1 MNELDEMFS
10 QQKSI
15 KDFSKSY
22 FNYLSTV
29 LSNISLDD
37 IERFIEVLL
46 VAREKGSTIYF
57 IGNGGSAATAA
68 HFANDIAIGTRSYEK
83 PFRAVSLCDNQS
95 IITAIAN
102 DEGYDKIF
110 SLQLEVLLKK
120 DDVLVAI
127 SASGHSPNL
136 LSAIDVAKQKS
147 AVTVGLSA
155 FDGGK
160 LKDIVDI
167 SVHVPT
173 NKLEY
178 GPAED
183 AHMILDH
190 LIGSYLIRYINNK

>member
-1 MNELDEMFS
+1 MNKLDEIFS
-10 QQKSI
+10 KEKTI

-22 FNYLSTV
+22 LDYLSSV
-29 LSNISLDD
+29 LGKISLDD
-37 IERFIEVLL
+37 IEKFVKTLL
-46 VAREKGSTIYF
+46 VAREKGSMIYF

-68 HFANDIAIGTRSYEK
+68 HFANDIAIGTRTYDI

-102 DEGYDKIF
+102 DEGYEKIF

-120 DDVLVAI
+120 DDVVVAI
-127 SASGHSPNL
+127 SASGNSPNL
-136 LSAIDVAKQKS
+136 ISAIELAKQKS
-147 AVTVGLSA
+147 AVTVGLTA

-160 LKDIVDI
+160 LKNIVDV

-173 NKLEY
+173 NRGEY

-183 AHMILDH
+183 AHMVLDH
-190 LIGSYLIRYINNK
+190 LIGSYLIRYVKSK